1 MERQQANL
9 DDDDGKLLQV
19 GKAAKSD
26 HNNQGREGAKSL
38 PHPCSTWPVNPM
50 LPIVPILGRWVTTR
64 GITGRTKTHPL
75 LPKKTTRGARI
86 KQ

>member
-38 PHPCSTWPVNPM
+38 PHPCST
-50 LPIVPILGRWVTTR
+50 
-64 GITGRTKTHPL
+64 
-75 LPKKTTRGARI
+75 
-86 KQ
+86 